1 MEENQEIKE
10 EEALR
15 DQNAEDP
22 RDMRQALPEINEVAL
37 AGRLMNSPKI
47 KNFGEDKTRA
57 QFVLGVPRP
66 RRGEK
71 TSAALDFITVT
82 AWHAMAERCAD
93 LAKGDGVQIQGRIRT
108 WQDQTRRYHW
118 QIEADMLQALDRR
131 AARKTAKPQEEA
143 LKA

>member
-1 MEENQEIKE
+1 MDENHEEINEDQE
-10 EEALR
+10 A
-15 DQNAEDP
+15 DNA

-71 TSAALDFITVT
+71 ALAAMDFITVT
-82 AWHAMAERCAD
+82 AWHAMAKHCAN

-131 AARKTAKPQEEA
+131 ATKKTEPQEEA
-143 LKA
+143 LKD